1 MIWKWKLILNW
12 TLVFL
17 YHLYLQHHGY
27 IKDYISKGEYLFCQ
41 CLLQVL
47 NVSAATDETNI
58 SCTGLILTPEG
69 LTNSTFRAFSL
80 SIDSSRNSRSASKFV
95 SIIKNLWIHF
105 VFKNLRDISYF
116 FNFFWG
122 GRGIWLLT
130 FKKLFLLLLSTIRS
144 VLSYMWTPLLY
155 VKVYHFFFTGISC
168 LIVTL
173 ILKIYCFS
181 IKPSLE
187 ITWIC
192 ALYVNLE
199 HIYW

>member
-116 FNFFWG
+116 FNFFL
-122 GRGIWLLT
+122 RGKGDLTVDLQKIIFTVVINYKKCSLIHVNSTALCESLPLFFYWYILLNCHT
-130 FKKLFLLLLSTIRS
+130 HFENLLLFYQT
-144 VLSYMWTPLLY
+144 
-155 VKVYHFFFTGISC
+155 
-168 LIVTL
+168 
-173 ILKIYCFS
+173 
-181 IKPSLE
+181 
-187 ITWIC
+187 
-192 ALYVNLE
+192 
-199 HIYW
+199 